1 MKEKETIEQLRMR
14 VESLQQIADKVI
26 PIEERLRTIEEKAF
40 FVKDVLTL
48 KEAAVYIGASLSQIY
63 KMTSSGC
70 IPHYKPRGKMCYFEK
85 KELDAWLLQNH
96 FGPVMNCLN
105 NG

>member
-26 PIEERLRTIEEKAF
+26 PLEERLRTMEEKTF

-70 IPHYKPRGKMCYFEK
+70 IPYYKPRGKCAIL
-85 KELDAWLLQNH
+85 KERSLTPGSCRTTLA
-96 FGPVMNCLN
+96 P
-105 NG
+105 